1 MSLDQ
6 EVGLNLNKQSS
17 KKDNNGVL
25 LAVLSSR
32 TFSTGIIK
40 ESESQKKKP
49 VHPRIYFTKAEAG
62 DLILPHH

>member
-1 MSLDQ
+1 MNLGQ
-6 EVGLNLNKQSS
+6 EVGLNLNKQSN

-25 LAVLSSR
+25 LAILSLR

-40 ESESQKKKP
+40 ESAKKKKP
-49 VHPRIYFTKAEAG
+49 VHPRMYLTKAEAD